1 MPAQGGVIAMSTGTP
16 VVTPAERP
24 TTKRSLRW
32 RVVDIVVAAV
42 LAVAVGI
49 VFKLWDFAYEPIG
62 AGLGLVLPGSQ
73 ALVGGVW
80 LLAGPLVA
88 IVVRKPGAAL
98 FGEIVAASVEA
109 MLGTQWGWG
118 TLLSGLVQGIGAEI
132 VFAVF
137 LYSVWRL
144 PVVMLAGAATGLAL
158 GLNDAFRYY
167 AGATASFQLVYVI
180 CAIVSGIVIS
190 GLGSWLLVRALA
202 RTGVLSSFA
211 AGREQGRRPRASAA

>member
-1 MPAQGGVIAMSTGTP
+1 MVIGTP
-16 VVTPAERP
+16 STTSGPAA
-24 TTKRSLRW
+24 KRSLRW

-42 LAVAVGI
+42 LAVAVGV

-62 AGLGLVLPGSQ
+62 AGLGLLLPGTQ

-109 MLGTQWGWG
+109 LLGTQWGWG
-118 TLLSGLVQGIGAEI
+118 TLLSGVVQGIGAEV
-132 VFAVF
+132 VFALF
-137 LYSVWRL
+137 LYSVWRF
-144 PVVMLAGAATGLAL
+144 PVVLLAGAATGVAL
-158 GLNDAFRYY
+158 GLNDALRYY
-167 AGATASFQLVYVI
+167 AGATASFQVVYVI
-180 CAIVSGIVIS
+180 CAVIS
-190 GLGSWLLVRALA
+190 GTVIAGAGSWLLVRALA

-211 AGREQGRRPRASAA
+211 AGREQTRRTRPVAA